1 MISTEVGTSASV
13 HRPCLVSL
21 CCKAKYIIP
30 LVVLEIYVAFCT
42 QENNRAMGRRG
53 IGSFLKGCIISLSE
67 ILEVKIKKCY
77 YKEITETILEEER

>member
-1 MISTEVGTSASV
+1 MLSEFVLQSKIYYS
-13 HRPCLVSL
+13 P
-21 CCKAKYIIP
+21 
-30 LVVLEIYVAFCT
+30 VVLEIYVAFCT